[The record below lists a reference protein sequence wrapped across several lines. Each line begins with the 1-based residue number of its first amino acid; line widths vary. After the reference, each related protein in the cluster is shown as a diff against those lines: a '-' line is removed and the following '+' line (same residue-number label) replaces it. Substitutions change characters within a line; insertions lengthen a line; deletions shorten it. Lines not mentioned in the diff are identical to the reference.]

1 MFNVLELM
9 YTALELMYT
18 ALELMFTGGEQKILL
33 DSETS
38 ISNANKTKS

>member
-1 MFNVLELM
+1 MHREYMFKR
-9 YTALELMYT
+9 
-18 ALELMFTGGEQKILL
+18 LELMFTGGEQKILL